1 MIIGVPKE
9 IMPGE
14 RRVSATPET
23 VKAMRDMGLE
33 VLVQKDAGEGAYF
46 HDPEYIAAGAEIV
59 ENPAEIFE
67 RADMILKVK
76 EPQFNHDLNKH
87 EADMM
92 REGQYLITFIHPA
105 APANHAM
112 VKNLAARG
120 VTSLTLDSIP
130 RISRAQAMDA
140 LTSMSTCAGYKGSLM
155 AANHL
160 PVFMPMM
167 ATAVGMIKPIQ
178 ALVVGAGVGGLQAIA
193 TIKRLG
199 AVVHAADIRPD
210 AAEQAMSLGAKV
222 LDLGIAP
229 EDAIGDG
236 GYALALSP
244 ENLAK
249 ERAVLAEAIK
259 DKDIVFLSALVPGKE
274 APVLITEEMVKT
286 MKPGSVIVDISI
298 DQGGNCEIT
307 PPGQTEEKHG
317 VTIIGIKNIPG
328 MLPTSSTWMFSKNVL
343 NLVKYLID
351 DGEIKLNP
359 DDDIIKAALT
369 THAGKVVHQGTLEA
383 FALHQ

>member
-14 RRVSATPET
+14 RRVAATPET
-23 VKAMRDMGLE
+23 VKAMKDMGLE
-33 VLVQKDAGEGAYF
+33 VLVEKDAGEGAYF

-59 ENPAEIFE
+59 ADPSEIFD

-76 EPQFNHDLNKH
+76 EPQFNRNLNLQ
-87 EADMM
+87 EVEMM
-92 REGQYLITFIHPA
+92 NENQFLITFIHPA
-105 APANHAM
+105 APVNHQM

-120 VTSLTLDSIP
+120 VISLTLDSIP
-130 RISRAQAMDA
+130 RISRAQSIDA
-140 LTSMSTCAGYKGSLM
+140 LTSMSACAGYKGSLL

-167 ATAVGMIKPIQ
+167 ATAVGMIRPTQ
-178 ALVVGAGVGGLQAIA
+178 ALVIGNGVGGLQAIA

-199 AVVHAADIRPD
+199 SVVHAADIRPD
-210 AAEQAMSLGAKV
+210 AAEQAMSLGAKIV
-222 LDLGIAP
+222 DLGVPP
-229 EDAIGDG
+229 EDAVGEG
-236 GYALALSP
+236 GYAKSLSP

-249 ERAVLAEAIK
+249 ERAILAENIK
-259 DKDIVFLSALVPGKE
+259 DKDIVFLSALVPGKQ
-274 APVLITEEMVKT
+274 APILITEDMVKS

-307 PPGQTEEKHG
+307 PMGTTEEKHH

-328 MLPTSSTWMFSKNVL
+328 MLPTSSTWMFSQNVL
-343 NLVKYLID
+343 NLVKYLVK
-351 DGEIKLNP
+351 DGQVQLDMEDEIVRE
-359 DDDIIKAALT
+359 ALT
-369 THAGKVVHQGTLEA
+369 TYGGQVVHQGTLEA
-383 FALHQ
+383 FLLD

>member
-92 REGQYLITFIHPA
+92 HEGQYLITFIHPA

-351 DGEIKLNP
+351 DGEIKLNL

>member
-23 VKAMRDMGLE
+23 VKAMRTMGLE
-33 VLVQKDAGEGAYF
+33 VLVENEAGAGAYF
-46 HDPEYIAAGAEIV
+46 SNSEYIAAGAEIV
-59 ENPAEIFE
+59 DCPVEIYK

-76 EPQFNHDLNKH
+76 EPQFNHDHNMH
-87 EADMM
+87 EVEMM
-92 REGQYLITFIHPA
+92 HDGQYLITFIHPA
-105 APANHAM
+105 APANHEM
-112 VKNLAARG
+112 VRKLAAQG
-120 VTSLTLDSIP
+120 VISLTLDSIP

-140 LTSMSTCAGYKGSLM
+140 LTSMSTCAGYKGSLL

-167 ATAVGMIKPIQ
+167 ATAVGMIKPTQ
-178 ALVVGAGVGGLQAIA
+178 SLVIGTGVGGLQAIA
-193 TIKRLG
+193 TLKRLG
-199 AVVHAADIRPD
+199 SVVHAADIRPD

-229 EDAIGDG
+229 EDAIGQG
-236 GYALALSP
+236 GYALALSA
-244 ENLAK
+244 ENLEK
-249 ERAVLAEAIK
+249 ERAVLAEAVK
-259 DKDIVFLSALVPGKE
+259 DKDIIFLSALVPGKE

-307 PPGQTEEKHG
+307 PPGKTEIKHD
-317 VTIIGIKNIPG
+317 VTLIGIKNIPG
-328 MLPTSSTWMFSKNVL
+328 MLFISSTWMFSQNVL
-343 NLVKYLID
+343 NLVKYVVK
-351 DGEIKLNP
+351 DGGIKLNLE
-359 DDDIIKAALT
+359 DDIIKEALT
-369 THAGKVVHQGTLEA
+369 TYGGKVVHKGALEA

>member
-33 VLVQKDAGEGAYF
+33 VLVQKDAGEGSYF
-46 HDPEYIAAGAEIV
+46 HDPEYITAGAEIV
-59 ENPAEIFE
+59 VNPAEIFE

-76 EPQFNHDLNKH
+76 EPQFNNDLNKH

-92 REGQYLITFIHPA
+92 HEGQYLITFIHPA

-120 VTSLTLDSIP
+120 VTSITLDCIP
-130 RISRAQAMDA
+130 RISRAQSMDA

-160 PVFMPMM
+160 PVFIPMM
-167 ATAVGMIKPIQ
+167 ATAVGMIRPIQ

-274 APVLITEEMVKT
+274 APILITEEMVKS
-286 MKPGSVIVDISI
+286 MKPGAVIVDISI

-307 PPGQTEEKHG
+307 PPGKIEEKHG
-317 VTIIGIKNIPG
+317 ITIIGIKNIPG
-328 MLPTSSTWMFSKNVL
+328 MLPTSSTWMFSQNVL
-343 NLVKYLID
+343 NLVKYLIK
-351 DGEIKLNP
+351 DGEVKLNL
-359 DDDIIKAALT
+359 DDDIIKEALT
-369 THAGKVVHQGTLEA
+369 THGGKVVHQGTLEA

>member
-14 RRVSATPET
+14 RRVAATPET
-23 VKAMRDMGLE
+23 VKAMRDMGLT
-33 VLVQKDAGEGAYF
+33 VLVQKDAGEGAFY
-46 HDPEYIAAGAEIV
+46 HDPEYIAVGAEIV
-59 ENPAEIFE
+59 ECPREIFE

-76 EPQFNHDLNKH
+76 EPQFNKELDTHEVDLMH
-87 EADMM
+87 A
-92 REGQYLITFIHPA
+92 GQYLITFIHPA
-105 APANHAM
+105 APANHTM
-112 VKNLAARG
+112 VKDMAAKG
-120 VTSLTLDSIP
+120 IISITLDGIP

-140 LTSMSTCAGYKGSLM
+140 LTSMSTCAGYKGSLL

-178 ALVVGAGVGGLQAIA
+178 ALVIGAGVGGLQAIA

-199 AVVHAADIRPD
+199 AIVHAADIRPD
-210 AAEQAMSLGAKV
+210 AAEQAGSLGAKV
-222 LDLGIAP
+222 IGLGIDP
-229 EDAIGDG
+229 KDAIGEG

-249 ERAVLAEAIK
+249 ERAILAEVVK
-259 DKDIVFLSALVPGKE
+259 DMDIIFLSALVPGKL
-274 APVLITEEMVKT
+274 APILITEEMVKT

-307 PPGQTEEKHG
+307 PPGTTEQKHN
-317 VTIIGIKNIPG
+317 VTIVGIKNIPG

-343 NLVKYLID
+343 HLVKYLIQDGKVVLDFD
-351 DGEIKLNP
+351 DQ
-359 DDDIIKAALT
+359 IIKEALT
-369 THAGKVVHQGTLEA
+369 TYDGKVVHQGALEA
-383 FALHQ
+383 FELD

>member
-105 APANHAM
+105 APTNHAM

-351 DGEIKLNP
+351 DGEVKLNL